1 MKIAVIVIT
10 YNDDYK
16 FSEWCKWYEE
26 YKDQVAL
33 YVIVDNN
40 SCLEYKEQVQSYFK
54 DAHFIWRESNGG
66 CTSAY
71 NDGIRY
77 ALSLPE
83 ITHIALVGNDIRL
96 SDNCLIRCAEL
107 LNVDPKLGMISP
119 VLLNENSSIVGDYG
133 CGISEDLSMLPF
145 GKGLNVNEL
154 GVSLRYCDA
163 LTGGINISKRSF
175 YETVGLQDENL
186 FMYSDEVDMALRA
199 KHHGIK
205 MAATSEVKA
214 WHQHINSPIVVKRHP
229 YSAFLIARN
238 KVYLAYKHYGKEK
251 AHKVY
256 HDFFYS
262 GLKNY
267 LLSILKLDFE
277 KAQFFRWRMI
287 GAKKGMKRDMRQN
300 KYSHL

>member
-26 YKDQVAL
+26 YKDQVSL

-40 SCLEYKEQVQSYFK
+40 SCQEYKEKVQSYFK
-54 DAHFIWRESNGG
+54 EAHFIWRESNGG

-77 ALSLPE
+77 ALSQHE

-107 LNVDPKLGMISP
+107 LDADSKLGMISP
-119 VLLNENSSIVGDYG
+119 VLLNDNSSVVGDFG
-133 CGISEDLSMLPF
+133 CGISEDLTMVPH
-145 GKGLNVNEL
+145 GKGVNVNEL
-154 GVSLRYCDA
+154 KVSFRYCDA

-199 KHHGIK
+199 MKYGIK

-238 KVYLAYKHYGKEK
+238 KVYLSYKHFGKAK
-251 AHKVY
+251 ARKVFNQ
-256 HDFFYS
+256 FFYS
-262 GLKNY
+262 GFKNY
-267 LLSILKLDFE
+267 MMNIFRFDFN
-277 KAQFFRWRMI
+277 KAQSSRWRMI
-287 GAKKGMKRDMRQN
+287 GAWKGLKGDMKEN